1 VVTAIKEVKILT
13 EKILIRAPEEVKTYF
28 VKTAKEMGIS
38 MNALILQMMWDFI
51 KHRQVDE

>member
-1 VVTAIKEVKILT
+1 MT
-13 EKILIRAPEEVKTYF
+13 EKILIRAPKEVKAYF
-28 VKTAKEMGIS
+28 YKTSKEMGIS